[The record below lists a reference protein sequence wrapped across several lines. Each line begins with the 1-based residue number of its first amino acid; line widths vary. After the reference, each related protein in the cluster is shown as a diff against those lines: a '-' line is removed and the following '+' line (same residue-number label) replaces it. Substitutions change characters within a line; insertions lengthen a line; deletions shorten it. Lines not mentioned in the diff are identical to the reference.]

1 MKNDPYTK
9 LRFYKRKLE
18 NEKENIYLK
27 IIFFGLFEIV

>member
-18 NEKENIYLK
+18 NEKENIYLENY
-27 IIFFGLFEIV
+27 LF